1 MSFSTTTK
9 MQILLLF
16 LVIQLCHGSND
27 TVSISLKRHTLNVGG
42 TSFGG
47 LKNFDGVVFYGE
59 ISVGSPPQ
67 KFNVVF
73 DTGSTDLWVPSKE
86 WPEETDH
93 KHPKFDKDASK
104 TCRLMKGGEV
114 NIAYETGSV
123 VGILAQDNVNVGG
136 VVIKSQ
142 DLFLARN
149 PDTYF
154 RSVKFDGVI
163 GLGIKSSRAQG
174 SVTVWENMVKQKLIT
189 KPIFSLYLR
198 PHKGDGG
205 EDPNGGQ
212 IMFGGFDPKQFKG
225 EHVYVP
231 MKLSDDRWKI
241 KMSKIYING
250 KPAINFCDDVECT
263 AMVDS
268 GSTDIFG
275 PDEAVGKIYKEIGA
289 TKVIIRCEQ
298 FPALPDIYFEIGGKH
313 LRLTKHDYVEV
324 KTNPKKRCRLR
335 IVKSKNRRKDWVL
348 GEAFMTKFHTVFD
361 YGDVKTPRIGF
372 AEAI

>member
-1 MSFSTTTK
+1 MYIFIKTSSH
-9 MQILLLF
+9 F
-16 LVIQLCHGSND
+16 L
-27 TVSISLKRHTLNVGG
+27 
-42 TSFGG
+42 
-47 LKNFDGVVFYGE
+47 
-59 ISVGSPPQ
+59 
-67 KFNVVF
+67 
-73 DTGSTDLWVPSKE
+73 
-86 WPEETDH
+86 
-93 KHPKFDKDASK
+93 
-104 TCRLMKGGEV
+104 GGEV

-154 RSVKFDGVI
+154 RSVKFDGVL

-275 PDEAVGKIYKEIGA
+275 PDVRELSFSE
-289 TKVIIRCEQ
+289 
-298 FPALPDIYFEIGGKH
+298 H
-313 LRLTKHDYVEV
+313 
-324 KTNPKKRCRLR
+324 
-335 IVKSKNRRKDWVL
+335 IV
-348 GEAFMTKFHTVFD
+348 
-361 YGDVKTPRIGF
+361 
-372 AEAI
+372 